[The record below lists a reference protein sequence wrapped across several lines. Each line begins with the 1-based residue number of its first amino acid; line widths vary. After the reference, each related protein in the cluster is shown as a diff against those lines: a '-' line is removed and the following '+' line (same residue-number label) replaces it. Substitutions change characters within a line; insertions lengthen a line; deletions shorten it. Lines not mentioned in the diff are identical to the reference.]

1 MAVAV
6 IIQLNANSFPGAEA
20 PLAAF
25 DAKIQEA
32 VRGLKGVFPRPDFV
46 LGSQHQDKNA
56 IQITFEHQSLLQGIG
71 NESALDSSPF
81 LKGVRSLCGEPLN
94 IFQVALNRP
103 TFSPDGPAMAKVVE
117 FVLSYFPV
125 SRVTPDFQKQVQDD
139 FLKFDEIYRPAAT
152 GSQGWASGWVLED
165 QTHESLG
172 GEKAKCFFVMRG
184 WDSMDHFEKS
194 VMSDE
199 YKKAIPLLFAWNAP
213 WKMVC
218 LIFQLQDL
226 G

>member
-20 PLAAF
+20 SLASI
-25 DAKIQEA
+25 DGKIQE
-32 VRGLKGVFPRPDFV
+32 VVQDLKEDTPHPAFV

-56 IQITFEHQSLLQGIG
+56 IQITSEHHSLQQGIE
-71 NESALDSSPF
+71 NESALYSSP
-81 LKGVRSLCGEPLN
+81 LLNGVRGLCGEPIN
-94 IFQVALNRP
+94 IFHVALNRP
-103 TFSPDGPAMAKVVE
+103 AFGPGGPATAKVVE
-117 FVLSYFPV
+117 FVLSYFPI

-139 FLKFDEIYRPAAT
+139 FLKFDEIYRPAAI
-152 GSQGWASGWVLED
+152 GSQGWASGWLLED
-165 QTHESLG
+165 QTHESLD
-172 GEKAKCFFVMRG
+172 GEKAKCFCVMRG

-194 VMSDE
+194 VKSDE

-218 LIFQLQDL
+218 LILRLQDL